1 MFERRINF
9 KKYGLQKDSNMTETI
24 SEITE
29 NLPPNVYC
37 DLVTT
42 LNSKCLMSNLLE
54 IWRLTLHICYQI
66 LTDTYSGTILN
77 TSIPLQQKKFY
88 LPSIPWRGVLGMG
101 IIPTTLNF
109 LVESPVIPV
118 DMWCPPR
125 QLSCSG
131 VLLFLMMWKLT

>member
-54 IWRLTLHICYQI
+54 IWRLTLHNCYQI
-66 LTDTYSGTILN
+66 LTDTSSGTIQN

-88 LPSIPWRGVLGMG
+88 LQSIPWRGVLGMG

-118 DMWCPPR
+118 DMWCQPR
-125 QLSCSG
+125 QP
-131 VLLFLMMWKLT
+131 